1 MLPSA
6 RVAPAAAAAAA
17 DAQEGSAPPA
27 DDIFELQLR
36 RRTAGQSLGLTLDPN
51 NVVVGIDSVSPA
63 SESGALRL
71 GDQIVAVGSELCTS
85 ERRVCD
91 VLSTMP
97 PSETVDLMVL
107 RRPVARPTTAR
118 RVFNVEDAADSGRK
132 ESAARRGAKS
142 SAWKGFARGRL
153 GRRLEAARQL
163 REAGNAAFADG
174 KFAAALREYDFA
186 VDLFRFE
193 VANLARDQ
201 REAELGDTGR
211 GLGSDDL
218 PRIQAVRVPCLLNAC
233 ACLLRL
239 AKAGGGG
246 VDADGGGA
254 GGAIAV
260 TEGVRVQL
268 LRVLDLSDEVL
279 KASPPAPARAKAHYR
294 RAPMR
299 LVSVALSDWAVARVR
314 TSRAAAIRATS
325 VAVRA
330 RCSLRVLDS
339 RSSPRRA
346 STGFAVAGASVRGSH
361 GKRTLLK
368 GCAWYPIFAP
378 RPHCAEAPLAER
390 KRRRGRMPNSSG
402 VNSTRAF
409 DLPFRDS
416 RARRGRASEIA
427 SGRCGDLRALLSSST
442 PPSRSPPRTRSPR
455 RSTCAAARSSQCFLC
470 AVSSYTSGTA
480 H

>member
-17 DAQEGSAPPA
+17 DAHEGSTPPA

-51 NVVVGIDSVSPA
+51 NVVVGIDSFSPA

-91 VLSTMP
+91 VLGAMP

-153 GRRLEAARQL
+153 GRRLEVARQL

-279 KASPPAPARAKAHYR
+279 KASPPAPTRAKAHYR
-294 RAPMR
+294 RASAPLANWR
-299 LVSVALSDWAVARVR
+299 GLGDSSSPNRCGR
-314 TSRAAAIRATS
+314 RAPTCASSEGR
-325 VAVRA
+325 
-330 RCSLRVLDS
+330 
-339 RSSPRRA
+339 RSSP
-346 STGFAVAGASVRGSH
+346 
-361 GKRTLLK
+361 
-368 GCAWYPIFAP
+368 
-378 RPHCAEAPLAER
+378 
-390 KRRRGRMPNSSG
+390 
-402 VNSTRAF
+402 
-409 DLPFRDS
+409 
-416 RARRGRASEIA
+416 
-427 SGRCGDLRALLSSST
+427 
-442 PPSRSPPRTRSPR
+442 
-455 RSTCAAARSSQCFLC
+455 
-470 AVSSYTSGTA
+470 
-480 H
+480 